1 MDNTHEKKLFIFDLD
16 GTLTAPKVQM
26 TESMALA
33 LSELIKKMSVAVI
46 SGGGYARFQSQFLR
60 SLPADTTGLGNLYLL
75 PTSGTRL
82 YIWQSDWVE
91 KYREELTDPE
101 KKTITGALQSAIK
114 ASGLDKLDKV
124 FGVTIEDRG
133 SQVTFSALGQEAP
146 LELKLKWDPDHAKR
160 TKLVEMLQPQIP
172 KFDVR
177 IGGTTSIDVTRRG
190 INKAYGIHKLEQY
203 MNIPIS
209 QMVFVGDALFYG
221 GNDYPVKATGVDCIS
236 VKGPEETEALI
247 RNWLQ

>member
-1 MDNTHEKKLFIFDLD
+1 MENIKEKKLFIFDLD

-26 TESMALA
+26 TGSMGLA
-33 LSELIKKMSVAVI
+33 LSELIKRASVAVI
-46 SGGGYARFQSQFLR
+46 SGGGYVRFQNQFLR
-60 SLPADTTGLGNLYLL
+60 SLPTDTTGLGNLYLL

-82 YIWQSDWVE
+82 YVWQGDWVE

-101 KKTITGALQSAIK
+101 KKSIMAALDSAIK
-114 ASGLDKLDKV
+114 ASGLDRPEKV
-124 FGVTIEDRG
+124 FGSVIEDRG

-146 LELKLKWDPDHAKR
+146 LELKLRWDPDHAKR
-160 TKLVEMLQPQIP
+160 AKLVELLQPRIP
-172 KFDVR
+172 QFDVR
-177 IGGTTSIDVTRRG
+177 IGGTTSIDITRRG

-209 QMVFVGDALFYG
+209 EMVFIGDALFYG

-247 RNWLQ
+247 RSWLQ